1 MCAKFLRRHRN
12 EAGPAVEGL
21 RRAAC
26 RLIKLHVHPEHNVV
40 SRAHS
45 EVHGLRRFG
54 VARMASLLE
63 RTGDPAP
70 RFALVRS
77 LGWSGTT
84 HPRRAY
90 DARLRAEQA
99 AAKTDEALL
108 KEIEDGLDRLERHLP
123 PSYCH

>member
-1 MCAKFLRRHRN
+1 MCAKFSRRLRN

-21 RRAAC
+21 RRAAD
-26 RLIKLHVHPEHNVV
+26 RLIKLYVHPDHNVV

-45 EVHGLRRFG
+45 EVRGLGRFG
-54 VARMASLLE
+54 VARMASVLE
-63 RTGDPAP
+63 RTGDPAL

-84 HPRRAY
+84 HPRTAY
-90 DARLRAEQA
+90 NALLRAEQV

-108 KEIEDGLDRLERHLP
+108 KEIDAGIDRLAPHLP
-123 PSYCH
+123 RRHGC